1 MTMSIGGDSTGG
13 NITGIEFRCEWSQRT
28 WRRTEIETRL
38 VEMFVEKLVEKL
50 EGRTESRTTGR
61 MRTGETSGSLTDV
74 SFSPFDFH
82 LIFS

>member
-1 MTMSIGGDSTGG
+1 MTMSTGRDSTGG

-38 VEMFVEKLVEKL
+38 VEMFVVMFVERL
-50 EGRTESRTTGR
+50 EGRTELRTTGR

>member
-1 MTMSIGGDSTGG
+1 MSTGEDSTGG

-38 VEMFVEKLVEKL
+38 VEMFVEMFVERL
-50 EGRTESRTTGR
+50 EGRTELRTTGR